1 MMRVSTRPYDIVIY
15 LD

>member
-1 MMRVSTRPYDIVIY
+1 MMRVSTRPYEMMIY